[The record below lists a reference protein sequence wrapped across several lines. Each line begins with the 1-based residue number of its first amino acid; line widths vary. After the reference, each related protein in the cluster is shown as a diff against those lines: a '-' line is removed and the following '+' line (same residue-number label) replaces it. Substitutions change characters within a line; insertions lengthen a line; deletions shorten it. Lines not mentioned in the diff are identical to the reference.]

1 MVNTSSKS
9 IHFVYISMV
18 IATVFWAGA
27 FIAGKMAAA
36 SFLPLTL
43 TFLRFLFT
51 LPIIFLLLKI
61 KEPEN
66 LIPEKKQIPPLIV
79 MGVIG
84 TLAYHFFFFLALRY
98 TTAINSSLIGA
109 TNPMVTTVLAV
120 MFFKEKINPSRII
133 GIAIS
138 LFGVFCVLTNLDP
151 EIISS
156 MVFNIGDIYMSLAVI
171 CFSTYMLLSRKYMV
185 KYRISP
191 FTATAYTFL
200 ICTVF
205 SGILSFGFE
214 NPLAAILQAQP
225 RVWLEIL
232 YMSVFASVLGYYIQL
247 NSINVIGAPKTA
259 MFINLVPV
267 STILLA
273 ALILKEQVS
282 LLKVFSALII
292 IGGVYLASRPEKGAQ
307 AN

>member
-1 MVNTSSKS
+1 MVL
-9 IHFVYISMV
+9 
-18 IATVFWAGA
+18 ATIFWAGA

-51 LPIIFLLLKI
+51 LPIIFLLLKM
-61 KEPEN
+61 KEPEK
-66 LIPEKKQIPPLIV
+66 LIPEKRQIPPLFV

-84 TLAYHFFFFLALRY
+84 TLGYHFFFFLALRY

-109 TNPMVTTVLAV
+109 TNPAVTAILAV
-120 MFFKEKINPSRII
+120 LFFKEKVIPSRII

-151 EIISS
+151 EIIGN
-156 MVFNIGDIYMSLAVI
+156 MVFNVGDIYMSLAVL
-171 CFSTYMLLSRKYMV
+171 CFSTYMLLSRKYMS
-185 KYRISP
+185 KYQISP
-191 FTATAYTFL
+191 LTATAYTFL
-200 ICTVF
+200 ICTVL
-205 SGILSFGFE
+205 SGILSIGLE
-214 NPLAAILQAQP
+214 NPLPAILQAER

-232 YMSVFASVLGYYIQL
+232 YMSIFASVIGYYIQL
-247 NSINVIGAPKTA
+247 NSINIIGASKTA

-273 ALILKEQVS
+273 VLILKEQLS
-282 LLKVFSALII
+282 YLKIISALII
-292 IGGVYLASRPEKGAQ
+292 IGGVYLASRPEKDFQ
-307 AN
+307 AK